1 MLITRQPHIFMT
13 SSLKV
18 GFVDILDMYDVYMT
32 REVNSLD
39 KIFNGYWIYLA
50 SRMFAQPAK
59 IQKLMQ
65 YVKGYITL

>member
-1 MLITRQPHIFMT
+1 MT

-18 GFVDILDMYDVYMT
+18 GYVNILVPYDVYMT

-39 KIFNGYWIYLA
+39 KIFNGYWKSLA

-59 IQKLMQ
+59 IANLMQ
-65 YVKGYITL
+65 SVKGCIRLKIMC